1 MSELFKLSKSDFV
14 KGLITAVLSAVFLSA
29 GQMLQSPDFNF
40 AAIDWQAI
48 LNVAGATFLAY
59 TSKNFLTSNDG
70 RILGK
75 FQL

>member
-14 KGLITAVLSAVFLSA
+14 KGLTTAVLSAVFLSA

-40 AAIDWQAI
+40 AAIDWQQI

-59 TSKNFLTSNDG
+59 TSKNFLSDSSGKILG
-70 RILGK
+70 RIG
-75 FQL
+75 